1 MTSIS
6 LIMIACAAFVFVVG
20 LCVAGLRYRSDREEI
35 RRLTSPIVIPER
47 RQRSPHHPPI
57 EHLPPAE
64 GHPVVAQGVPVVGV
78 LDPNVEILQA
88 RQVENYH
95 ATVVNI

>member
-1 MTSIS
+1 MSVT
-6 LIMIACAAFVFVVG
+6 LIMLACAASVFVVG
-20 LCVAGLRYRSDREEI
+20 LCAAGLRCMSDREEI
-35 RRLTSPIVIPER
+35 RRLTSPIIIPER

-57 EHLPPAE
+57 EHILSDD

-78 LDPNVEILQA
+78 LDPNVEILQG

-95 ATVVNI
+95 ATVVNV